1 LKSHKKLSTCSKHD
15 IKPRIKHENFC
26 QVLLEMSRQNWNKIF
41 SDTVIYYLT
50 FKENIQ
56 CYKDG
61 GKVYWE
67 VCMRIEH
74 IGIWA
79 TWRIHRY
86 LLENWGHILIR
97 IMFCSSFFHAHFDF
111 YYCFLQIIHFL
122 FLSETLNL
130 NVIFSM
136 NLSFNWHV
144 ITVNLFYL
152 DKAKVVTGNMLPSWF
167 NFLFSG

>member
-74 IGIWA
+74 IRIWA
-79 TWRIHRY
+79 TWKSHRY
-86 LLENWGHILIR
+86 FPENWVHVLIR
-97 IMFCSSFFHAHFDF
+97 IMFCLSFSHAHFDF
-111 YYCFLQIIHFL
+111 YYCFFHIIHFL
-122 FLSETLNL
+122 FLNETLNL
-130 NVIFSM
+130 NLILSILGSYPKFHCPYWYLEISPMFSS
-136 NLSFNWHV
+136 SFIV
-144 ITVNLFYL
+144 STCTSAL
-152 DKAKVVTGNMLPSWF
+152 
-167 NFLFSG
+167 